1 MSENIFTKL
10 FAGVSPDAF
19 DAIPLIPFGRWFL
32 PIGVFLLTVG
42 YCAERNDKIW
52 TLSGYRY
59 GTVLNWWR
67 NRFWKGIISGIQKA
81 VLLLIIVF
89 VCDLGF
95 GRVSTLFMKENMKIS
110 VLWMFHIISFIALF
124 YLLDLVFDKRFIL
137 AALLLF
143 EGVTFIL
150 GYRIKAIS
158 HAMYGMWGM
167 YLQSNW
173 YETGGFQAGI
183 IIVAELLLLAAG
195 YYAGQVYLKKSGMRK
210 IFGKE
215 GF

>member
-1 MSENIFTKL
+1 MFENIFAEL
-10 FAGVSPDAF
+10 FAGVSSDTF
-19 DAIPLIPFGRWFL
+19 DVIPLIPFGRWFL
-32 PIGVFLLTVG
+32 QIGVFLLAMG
-42 YCAERNDKIW
+42 YCAERNDEIG
-52 TLSGYRY
+52 TLSWYRY
-59 GTVLNWWR
+59 GTVLNWWK
-67 NRFWKGIISGIQKA
+67 NRFLKGFISGVQKA
-81 VLLLIIVF
+81 VLLLFAVF

-95 GRVSTLFMKENMKIS
+95 GRASVFFMEENMKIS
-110 VLWMFHIISFIALF
+110 VFWMFHIISLIALF
-124 YLLDLVFDKRFIL
+124 LLFDLIFDKRFIL

-158 HAMYGMWGM
+158 HFMYGMWGM

-173 YETGGFQAGI
+173 YETGGFQAEMVI
-183 IIVAELLLLAAG
+183 LAELLLLVAS
-195 YYAGQVYLKKSGMRK
+195 YYAGRIYLKKSGMCK